1 MKHINIALDG
11 PAGAGKSFLC
21 KELAKKYSL
30 IHVDTGALYR
40 AIGLYFFRNNIDKHD
55 KETIISHLS
64 EIQLSLTF
72 IDGNQCVIL
81 NGENVNGFIRTPE
94 ISLYASAVSAIPE
107 VRTFLL
113 DTQRN
118 IAATENV
125 IMDGR
130 DIGTVILPNADVK
143 IFLIASDEARAKRRY
158 LELLEKDPT
167 TKYETVLSE
176 IVLRD
181 KNDSTR
187 KTAPAIPAN
196 DAIILDN
203 SDLDREGTINAAIE
217 IIENKLSGD
226 KK

>member
-21 KELAKKYSL
+21 KELAKKFSL

-40 AIGLYFFRNNIDKHD
+40 AIGLYFARLNIDKHD
-55 KETIISHLS
+55 KDTIISHLPK
-64 EIQLSLTF
+64 INLALTF
-72 IDGNQCVIL
+72 IDGSQCVIL
-81 NGENVNGFIRTPE
+81 NGENVNQFIRTPE

-118 IAATENV
+118 IAAKESV

-143 IFLIASDEARAKRRY
+143 IFLIASDEARARRRY
-158 LELLEKDPT
+158 LELVEKDPT

-187 KTAPAIPAN
+187 KTAPAIPAK

-203 SDLDREGTINAAIE
+203 SDLNREETIQAAIK
-217 IIENKLSGD
+217 IIESKIG
-226 KK
+226 

>member
-11 PAGAGKSFLC
+11 PAGAGKSYLC
-21 KELAKKYSL
+21 RELARKYSL

-40 AIGLYFFRNNIDKHD
+40 AIGLYFARLGIDKQD
-55 KETIISHLS
+55 KETIISHLPS
-64 EIQLSLTF
+64 IRLSLTF
-72 IDGNQCVIL
+72 IEGNQCVIL
-81 NGENVNGFIRTPE
+81 NGENVNGYIRTPE

-113 DTQRN
+113 DTQRS
-118 IAATENV
+118 IAAKESV

-143 IFLIASDEARAKRRY
+143 IFLIASDEARARRRY
-158 LELLEKDPT
+158 LELVEKDPT
-167 TKYETVLSE
+167 TKFETVLSE

-187 KTAPAIPAN
+187 KTAPAVPAA
-196 DAIILDN
+196 DAVILDN
-203 SDLDREGTINAAIE
+203 SDLDREGTIQAAVK
-217 IIENKLSGD
+217 IIESKLTGEQ
-226 KK
+226 K